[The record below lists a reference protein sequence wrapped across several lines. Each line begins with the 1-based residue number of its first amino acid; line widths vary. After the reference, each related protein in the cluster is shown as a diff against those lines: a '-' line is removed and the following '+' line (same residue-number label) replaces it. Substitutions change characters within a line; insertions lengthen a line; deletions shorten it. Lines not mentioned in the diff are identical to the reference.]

1 MKVFDTVAD
10 IFKQMLIVVLI
21 VQNYGLS
28 WQSLSLA
35 EIPSHGCVE

>member
-28 WQSLSLA
+28 LQSLSLA
-35 EIPSHGCVE
+35 RILAMAV